1 MYLYGCKCVSGIGYL
16 PPPVK
21 GREGSGMGA
30 RQETVLSTGVPRAR
44 AAEARKRRDLL
55 SIFAA
60 DIVDLD

>member
-1 MYLYGCKCVSGIGYL
+1 MELVYL